1 MTEQPAPGSGPR
13 LIALFPL
20 NVVLFPG
27 MRLPLHIFEERYR
40 LMIVRWLDGELE
52 FGVTLIRSGAEVGAP
67 AEPFDVGTLV
77 RLVDVA
83 RFPDGRFNLLT
94 EGTQRFRLL
103 ELTAQV
109 PYLQGVVE
117 ILPENTPPLDQVADV
132 VANVA
137 VLFRRYVDTLFRLAG
152 REPANLAIA
161 DQPRDLSYQVAS
173 TLQID
178 RLEKQQL
185 LEIDSVEERLR
196 EELAILRNQNEALD
210 RLLRERQSQSGREGR
225 GTPPHRFRFS
235 DN

>member
-1 MTEQPAPGSGPR
+1 
-13 LIALFPL
+13 
-20 NVVLFPG
+20 

-40 LMIVRWLDGELE
+40 LMVGRWLDGELD

-67 AEPFDVGTLV
+67 AVPFEVGTLT

-103 ELTAQV
+103 ELTTQV
-109 PYLQGVVE
+109 PYLQGIVE
-117 ILPENTPPLDQVADV
+117 ILPEDAPSLDQVADV
-132 VANVA
+132 VANVTE
-137 VLFRRYVDTLFRLAG
+137 LFRRYLDRLFQLAG
-152 REPANLAIA
+152 RQPPRNLAIP
-161 DQPRDLSYQVAS
+161 DRPRDLSYQVAS

-196 EELAILRNQNEALD
+196 EELAILRAQNEALD
-210 RLLRERQSQSGREGR
+210 HLLRERGQEREGR
-225 GTPPHRFRFS
+225 GAPPHRFRFS

>member
-1 MTEQPAPGSGPR
+1 
-13 LIALFPL
+13 
-20 NVVLFPG
+20 

-40 LMIVRWLDGELE
+40 LMVGRWLDGELD

-67 AEPFDVGTLV
+67 AVPFEVGTLT

-94 EGTQRFRLL
+94 EGTQRFRLI
-103 ELTAQV
+103 ELTTQV
-109 PYLQGVVE
+109 PYLQGMVE
-117 ILPENTPPLDQVADV
+117 TLPEDAPSLDQVADV
-132 VANVA
+132 VANVTG
-137 VLFRRYVDTLFRLAG
+137 LFRRYLDSLFQLAG
-152 REPANLAIA
+152 RQPPRNLAIP
-161 DQPRDLSYQVAS
+161 DRPRDLSYQVAS

-185 LEIDSVEERLR
+185 LEIDSVEDRLR
-196 EELAILRNQNEALD
+196 EELAILRAQNEALD
-210 RLLRERQSQSGREGR
+210 RLLRERGQEREGR